1 MKKYEKPRINDED
14 IEIED
19 IINNSNLTDE
29 EWGNII
35 V

>member
-14 IEIED
+14 I
-19 IINNSNLTDE
+19 INSSLTDE
-29 EWGNII
+29 EWGNIL